1 MPGMQFLMALALR
14 MGRTLGELRQTMTVG
29 EFRMWAEYDQIS
41 PIGDIRGDILNAQL
55 VSAMYGA
62 QGGKVTIEDAQI
74 QWSAEEDEASD
85 SGDPFA
91 GLEAALF
98 AASQ

>member
-1 MPGMQFLMALALR
+1 
-14 MGRTLGELRQTMTVG
+14 
-29 EFRMWAEYDQIS
+29 
-41 PIGDIRGDILNAQL
+41 L

-98 AASQ
+98 AAAQ